1 MKKSFKLKNLD
12 CANCA
17 QKMEDGIKKIPGV
30 EEVAVSFL
38 MQKIT
43 ITAQDNEFDRIV
55 TDVVKICRRIEP
67 DCEIM
72 L

>member
-67 DCEIM
+67 DCEIV